1 MKVVDAD
8 KIKGKHPN
16 RRSLNTVL
24 DKAPVV
30 SITKQ
35 IESICEE
42 MCKNYCKMPYKYS
55 ANEWEQIQFSE
66 DSPCNNCPLNRL

>member
-35 IESICEE
+35 IESICDE

-55 ANEWEQIQFSE
+55 ANEWEEIQFSE
-66 DSPCNNCPLNRL
+66 DSPCNNCPLSRL

>member
-24 DKAPVV
+24 EQAPVV

-35 IESICEE
+35 IDSICEE

-55 ANEWEQIQFSE
+55 VNEWEEIQCSE
-66 DSPCNNCPLNRL
+66 DSPCNNCPLSRL